1 MNRKRVILAAL
12 LGVLVICIVYAYVTT
27 PQLEKAPPRTESRR
41 VRTNV
46 KAMKNLKPESAQERI
61 NFDFLTVEPQ
71 DFTGAK
77 RDIFRFGQRSPVRTE
92 PPVVKIEAPVPIMNV
107 AVLPEPAVVPFAEV
121 QQSLGEFTFLGFL
134 EKSGEKTVF
143 LSSGGN
149 LFLVKRGEIFGAD
162 QEFQVDSIDG
172 NLLRVR
178 HSGRD
183 GLVEIPLVDQQ
194 KLNAS
199 ASAPAHIEPAAKAP
213 SQPGQRTFTPKR
225 RMLRPAAP
233 RETENPFQKPLEMNN
248 PEDEQKAEFPA
259 AGDALEEK
267 VNGTNQ

>member
-12 LGVLVICIVYAYVTT
+12 LGVLGLCIVYAYVTT
-27 PQLEKAPPRTESRR
+27 PRLEKAPPRTESRR

-107 AVLPEPAVVPFAEV
+107 AVLPVPAVVPFAEV

-149 LFLVKRGEIFGAD
+149 LFLVKRGET
-162 QEFQVDSIDG
+162 
-172 NLLRVR
+172 LWC
-178 HSGRD
+178 
-183 GLVEIPLVDQQ
+183 
-194 KLNAS
+194 
-199 ASAPAHIEPAAKAP
+199 
-213 SQPGQRTFTPKR
+213 
-225 RMLRPAAP
+225 
-233 RETENPFQKPLEMNN
+233 
-248 PEDEQKAEFPA
+248 
-259 AGDALEEK
+259 
-267 VNGTNQ
+267 